1 MYKHLLSLS
10 TFAIGGILIIL
21 PFGAVDGVNV
31 NQRFFAPFT
40 ISESQCQKTIETLKL
55 KNIISTIE
63 DSVKSKRDTVISE
76 SKEIEIER
84 RFLNFSRTLLD
95 SFLITNPGYSKLILK
110 ERVKNLKDTV
120 SMRQQW
126 EKRINDAI
134 HKYLRENYP
143 EGSEHAIN
151 KYTGPGINIPIDD
164 LTDKI
169 KGIF

>member
-1 MYKHLLSLS
+1 M
-10 TFAIGGILIIL
+10 
-21 PFGAVDGVNV
+21 
-31 NQRFFAPFT
+31 
-40 ISESQCQKTIETLKL
+40 
-55 KNIISTIE
+55 
-63 DSVKSKRDTVISE
+63 
-76 SKEIEIER
+76 
-84 RFLNFSRTLLD
+84 NFSRTLLD